1 MVARTKA
8 RRRALEILYEADVLD
23 EDPLAVL
30 ARQEA
35 PDFARELIGGV
46 AAHRSEIDDT
56 IRRLADR
63 WELERMPVV
72 DRNLIRLGIFEI
84 VHRPDVPVG
93 AAINDAVAL
102 AKMLSTPDSGRF
114 VNGILGR
121 VARDLRGSGTPD
133 GAGED

>member
-8 RRRALEILYEADVLD
+8 RRRALEILYEADVLE

-30 ARQEA
+30 SREDA
-35 PDFARELIGGV
+35 PPFARELIEGV
-46 AAHRSEIDDT
+46 AAHRTEIDDT

-72 DRNLIRLGIFEI
+72 DRNVLRLGIFE
-84 VHRPDVPVG
+84 VLHRPDVPVG
-93 AAINDAVAL
+93 AAINDAVDL

-114 VNGILGR
+114 VNGLLGR
-121 VARDLRGSGTPD
+121 VARDLRGSRPD
-133 GAGED
+133 RAGEG